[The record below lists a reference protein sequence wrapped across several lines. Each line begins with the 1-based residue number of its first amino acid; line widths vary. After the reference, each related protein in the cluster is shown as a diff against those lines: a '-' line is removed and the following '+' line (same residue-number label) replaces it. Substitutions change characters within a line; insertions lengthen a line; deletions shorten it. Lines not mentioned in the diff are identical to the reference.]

1 MDTNIN
7 QPETT
12 LSLPINRDDLIARR
26 VDTRVNTKEPL
37 TFSGMVN
44 DSIDTQLE
52 ILRNNTFKTAIEPK
66 SWFEEDESSGECLL
80 RVKPM
85 GRVLKR
91 LSPLKV
97 ESLEHAILIL
107 EAIREWETN
116 EFNADVEELREKWNT
131 DSRFKNKKIED
142 VKEVA

>member
-12 LSLPINRDDLIARR
+12 LSQSINRDDLIARR

-44 DSIDTQLE
+44 DSIDKQLE

-66 SWFEEDESSGECLL
+66 SWFEEDESSGGFLL
-80 RVKPM
+80 KIKPM
-85 GRVLKR
+85 GRVLKQ
-91 LSPLKV
+91 LSPQPV
-97 ESLEHAILIL
+97 DSLEDAILIL

>member
-7 QPETT
+7 QPVTT
-12 LSLPINRDDLIARR
+12 PSLSINRDDLVARR
-26 VDTRVNTKEPL
+26 VDTRVTTKEPL

-44 DSIDTQLE
+44 NSIDKQLE

-66 SWFEEDESSGECLL
+66 SWFEEDESSGGFLL
-80 RVKPM
+80 KIKPM
-85 GRVLKR
+85 GRVLKQ
-91 LSPLKV
+91 LSPQPV
-97 ESLEHAILIL
+97 DSLEDAILIL
-107 EAIREWETN
+107 EKIREWETN

-142 VKEVA
+142 VKEVK